1 MLRASAQWGVEP
13 FAAETV
19 TPRQPTGAALARR
32 SNTRADMAQ
41 TKQLKKTLTLFDVYA
56 ISTGAMFSSGFF
68 LLPGLATAQAGPAA
82 VLAYFLAGVF
92 ILPAMFSAAEL
103 STAMPKA
110 GGAYYFLDRSLGPLA
125 GTVGGLGTWL
135 ALVLK
140 SAFALVGMGAYL
152 VLFFD
157 IPIKPLAVALTVA
170 FAVLNVVGA
179 KETSGLQR
187 VLVTVLVGVLAFFV
201 VQGLVAV
208 AGVGGAEVE
217 RQFTPFLPFG
227 TEGLL
232 GTIGLVFVSYAGL
245 TKVAS
250 VAEEVQN
257 PDRNLPLGMILSLAT
272 ATFIYCVGVFI
283 MIAVLEPSELR
294 SDLTPVATAAEQFFS
309 WLPEPY
315 GLLLIVAAAIAA
327 FASTGNAGILAASRY
342 PLAMA
347 RDHLV
352 THRLGSLGRFGTP
365 VPAIVVTAGLMVFV
379 ILALDVEGIAKLA
392 SAFQLILFGLLNVA
406 VIVMRESRIPSY
418 LPGYR
423 SPLYPW
429 VQIVGAVTP
438 VFLIAELGGLA
449 IGLSLAMGVGGVAW
463 YLYYVAPKA
472 EVEREGAIY
481 HLFAR
486 LGQRRYE
493 GLDSELRMI
502 LKEKGLSDETPFE
515 HLVTRATLLDLDPDA
530 RFEDVACEAAAL
542 LAGRTGLPSDRLE
555 EGFLNGSQMGVTP
568 VSRGVVLPHLRLAE
582 ADRQE
587 LVIVRSRTGLPVPQG
602 AIGEA
607 RPDTDERVLGRVLPA
622 QPEEPPGLHLRTLA
636 ALASR
641 IDEAPFLDEWRA
653 AQTEQDLKEVLIH
666 NDRTLALTL
675 RREGPTAA
683 LVGRALKEVRLP
695 QGVLVALV
703 HRAGRI
709 AVPGGSTVLEA
720 GDRLTIIGEP
730 EGIRALAAEYR
741 AASADA

>member
-1 MLRASAQWGVEP
+1 M
-13 FAAETV
+13 AET
-19 TPRQPTGAALARR
+19 PTR
-32 SNTRADMAQ
+32 
-41 TKQLKKTLTLFDVYA
+41 LKKTLTLVDVYA

-82 VLAYFLAGVF
+82 VLAYFLAGVL

-152 VLFFD
+152 VLFFEV
-157 IPIKPLAVALTVA
+157 PIKPLAVALTVA
-170 FAVLNVVGA
+170 FAALNIVGA

-187 VLVTVLVGVLAFFV
+187 VLVAVLVGVLAFFV

-208 AGVGGAEVE
+208 AGLDAGEVE

-232 GTIGLVFVSYAGL
+232 STIGLVFVSYAGL

-257 PDRNLPLGMILSLAT
+257 PDRNLPLGMFLSLAT

-283 MIAVLEPSELR
+283 MIAVLEPADLR
-294 SDLTPVATAAEQFFS
+294 SDLTPVATAAAEFFD
-309 WLPEPY
+309 WLPEPW
-315 GLLLIVAAAIAA
+315 GLVLVVAAAIAA
-327 FASTGNAGILAASRY
+327 FASTGNAGILSASRY

-352 THRLGSLGRFGTP
+352 TQRFNSVGRFGTP
-365 VPAIVVTAGLMVFV
+365 VPAILVTAGLMIGV
-379 ILALDVEGIAKLA
+379 IVALDVEGIAKLA

-406 VIVMRESRIPSY
+406 VVVMRESRIASY
-418 LPGYR
+418 APGYR

-429 VQIVGAVTP
+429 TQILGIVAP

-449 IGLSLAMGVGGVAW
+449 IVLSLAMVFVGVAW
-463 YLYYVAPKA
+463 YVYYVRPKA

-493 GLDSELRMI
+493 GLDSELRTI
-502 LKEKGLSDETPFE
+502 LKEKGLPDETPFE
-515 HLVTRATLLDLDPDA
+515 HLVTHAAVLDLEADRD
-530 RFEDVACEAAAL
+530 FEGVVEEAAAH
-542 LAGRTGLPSDRLE
+542 LAGRAGLPADRLTQ
-555 EGFLNGSQMGVTP
+555 GFLDGSRTGATP
-568 VSRGVVLPHLRLAE
+568 VSHGVALPHLRLPE
-582 ADRQE
+582 VDRQE
-587 LVIVRSRTGLPVPQG
+587 LVIVRSQSGLPVPVDAAG
-602 AIGEA
+602 DA
-607 RPDTDERVLGRVLPA
+607 RPDDAERVHAVFFLLS
-622 QPEEPPGLHLRTLA
+622 PEEPPGRHLRTLA
-636 ALASR
+636 SLASR
-641 IDEAPFLDEWRA
+641 IDEAPFLDDWRR
-653 AQTEQDLKEVLIH
+653 AQTEQDLKEVLLH

-675 RREGPTAA
+675 RPDGPAA
-683 LVGRALKEVRLP
+683 PLVGRALREVSLP
-695 QGVLVALV
+695 AGVLVALV
-703 HRAGRI
+703 HRDGQFV
-709 AVPGGSTVLEA
+709 VPGGATVLKA
-720 GDRLTIIGEP
+720 GDRLTVLGEP
-730 EGIRALAAEYR
+730 DGIRQLTER
-741 AASADA
+741 FRG